1 MYAALAVQYGF
12 GITAATAAE
21 AALMRCLIFRFGGAA
36 LCAAFYTALTAQSYD
51 LFFIIAIA
59 HLALKFY
66 VACAGLNNDAHAA
79 FVFFCYMTDNFG
91 GGVIAVEYKNFGNI
105 VGPLKSSAGLHSYVD
120 NQLVDANAGGGVGAH
135 INVAVG
141 SVAGYFKS
149 ANDVLK
155 IAVFAFCAFILLCVA
170 PF

>member
-1 MYAALAVQYGF
+1 MAVQYGF
-12 GITAATAAE
+12 SGTAATAAE

-59 HLALKFY
+59 YLALKLY
-66 VACAGLNNDAHAA
+66 VTRAGLNNDAHAA
-79 FVFFCYMTDNFG
+79 FVFFCYMTDNSG

>member
-59 HLALKFY
+59 YLALKLY
-66 VACAGLNNDAHAA
+66 VTRAGLNNDAHAA
-79 FVFFCYMTDNFG
+79 FVFFCYMTDNSG

-120 NQLVDANAGGGVGAH
+120 NQLVDAGGGVGAH